1 MRLTAAGRWLGL
13 GLGLL
18 LLAGP
23 LAAAAQD
30 VCRGREGCLPGD
42 PTLAGRD
49 SEGRRLRVL
58 RASLPSPLDEVGG
71 QVCTAGLDEYW
82 LQRGGEAPVL
92 FGRVCAN
99 VGISEGIAVTIG
111 DNRIGIAFAG
121 PGGQQQQSYA
131 TEYQLSPAR
140 LRSVQLCDARYG
152 DHPRFTQTRIAP
164 DTLQGEALADIGP
177 PRRGDGGEL
186 GCYPRRARQ
195 MWTVIPRLALD
206 AAALRQAG
214 VRLGGCAARLGPGG
228 GGYMLLGRRPRAEV
242 RLLATGPRD
251 LIVQLDDPDLG
262 APAMATRRVFL
273 EVSSSY
279 VLRPVE
285 TAASERQVS
294 TGRLDPDSGDFTP
307 AAGSTAPAIS
317 SWRATGPGGRTLR
330 LFHLQFAPGEF
341 SDQAVSVSVVY
352 GQARRGGDVVRLG
365 SSRVRAGQSSS
376 LGETFDVSTFA
387 SCAVRDGALEM
398 VNPGAFEAPFEA
410 NEAGGLRILD

>member
-1 MRLTAAGRWLGL
+1 MSRPSAGRT
-13 GLGLL
+13 LGLL
-18 LLAGP
+18 LGLALMAAP
-23 LAAAAQD
+23 VLAAAQD

-42 PTLAGRD
+42 PVLAGRD
-49 SEGRRLRVL
+49 AEGHRLRVL

-71 QVCTAGLDEYW
+71 QDCTAGLDEYW
-82 LQRGGEAPVL
+82 LQRGREAPVL

-111 DNRIGIAFAG
+111 ENRIGIAFAG
-121 PGGQQQQSYA
+121 PGGEQQQSYV
-131 TEYQLSPAR
+131 TDYQLSPPR

-152 DHPRFTQTRIAP
+152 EHPRFTRTRIAP
-164 DTLQGEALADIGP
+164 ETLQGEALADIGP

-214 VRLGGCAARLGPGG
+214 VRLGGCAARLGPDG
-228 GGYMLLGRRPRAEV
+228 GGYVLMGRRPRAEV

-251 LIVQLDDPDLG
+251 LIVQLDDPDLSS
-262 APAMATRRVFL
+262 PAQATRRAFL

-279 VLRPVE
+279 VFRPVE
-285 TAASERQVS
+285 DAAAERRVE
-294 TGRLDPDSGDFTP
+294 TGRLDPVSGVFTP
-307 AAGSTAPAIS
+307 ATGSTAPTIA

-341 SDQAVSVSVVY
+341 SDQAVHVSVVY
-352 GQARRGGDVVRLG
+352 GQARRGADVVRLG
-365 SSRVRAGQSSS
+365 SSRVRAGQASS

-387 SCAVRDGALEM
+387 GCAVRDGALEM
-398 VNPGAFEAPFEA
+398 VDPGAFEAPFEA
-410 NEAGGLRILD
+410 NEAGGLRILE